1 MRIKWDIVICSPRL
15 HRSPTDPRDA
25 LRQTYRAVHKGIYA
39 QCDKQPT
46 VVSRI
51 KLTILSTCR
60 ACETFLSPESE
71 TNFQKE
77 VRLFLKIPEC
87 RDSTVQ
93 ERWIEA
99 SVPKPACDRQTEWQT
114 YDDDSKYRT
123 SIERR
128 AGIKAMMKWRIYFR
142 YSELLISLM
151 SRSPKCLISGYCL
164 ATIMCR

>member
-1 MRIKWDIVICSPRL
+1 MRLKWDIVICSPRL

-51 KLTILSTCR
+51 KLTTLSTCR

-99 SVPKPACDRQTEWQT
+99 SVPKPARFVQSFHN
-114 YDDDSKYRT
+114 YT
-123 SIERR
+123 S
-128 AGIKAMMKWRIYFR
+128 
-142 YSELLISLM
+142 L
-151 SRSPKCLISGYCL
+151 
-164 ATIMCR
+164 